1 MSPGFRPA
9 PQGLLLAF
17 LAREHVLL
25 AGPVGSA
32 KRLGAPKESPGDSWS
47 LSDGEP

>member
-1 MSPGFRPA
+1 MTANKLAAGSPA
-9 PQGLLLAF
+9 WATWQGLLLAF

-32 KRLGAPKESPGDSWS
+32 KQLGACQI
-47 LSDGEP
+47 